1 MSPAPQEPTSSPTTR
16 PAPRRWAPAFTMF
29 ELAAVVVVL
38 TVVAGLAVSA
48 AGDATTQATRT
59 VTMSTMR
66 TVRDALVGVATG
78 REGRVTPCFLQD
90 VGRLPRFAPTSA
102 GDYDYSLTE
111 LLDGRGL
118 PAFDPGTQR
127 GWRGPYLIA
136 PIARFGTPDL
146 ELGLVPAQWV
156 RYGQPGDSAV
166 RDGYGRPLLLQVP
179 DDLADGT
186 RNADDERHARL
197 VSAGPDGR
205 IDTPLADRY
214 PSLSQCGDDLVLYLR
229 VADLRP

>member
-1 MSPAPQEPTSSPTTR
+1 MSQAPQPKTSSPTTR

-38 TVVAGLAVSA
+38 TVVAGLAMSA
-48 AGDATTQATRT
+48 AGDATTQASRT

-66 TVRDALVGVATG
+66 TVRDAIVGVATG
-78 REGRVTPCFLQD
+78 RDGRVTPCFLQD

-102 GDYDYSLTE
+102 GDHDYSLTE

-118 PAFDPGTQR
+118 AAFDPSTQR

-166 RDGYGRPLLLQVP
+166 LDGYGRPLLLQVP
-179 DDLADGT
+179 DELADGT